1 MPLKVS
7 DIGEK
12 ELIKRILKKSTKNV
26 FNSSFF
32 DNLSLKSLNDDA
44 ALINFGDQYLVATS
58 DMLFKS
64 AHFPKEMNPKQMGKK
79 AVTVNVSDLA
89 AMGAKPLGI
98 IISLGLPKNMLV
110 DEFDELM
117 DGIIEGCLEYEMMLI
132 GGDTNESQEL
142 TICGACLGI
151 VNKDNVLM
159 KSGARVGDIVA
170 VTGPLGLASAG
181 FEILFN
187 NLELSSDLKEIPLKH
202 ALNPEARSKEGVLI
216 AEKGY
221 ATSATD
227 ITDGLAK
234 EIGELIDANSG
245 KIGITIYEDLLPVPE
260 EVIKVAEK
268 TDKDPLDLVLYYG
281 EDFELLLTIDKNIFN
296 QIKDKISLY
305 EIGCVTSSGK
315 IVKIS
320 NDGTKKILEPRGYEH
335 LSKK

>member
-1 MPLKVS
+1 M
-7 DIGEK
+7 
-12 ELIKRILKKSTKNV
+12 
-26 FNSSFF
+26 
-32 DNLSLKSLNDDA
+32 
-44 ALINFGDQYLVATS
+44 
-58 DMLFKS
+58 
-64 AHFPKEMNPKQMGKK
+64 
-79 AVTVNVSDLA
+79 SDLA
-89 AMGAKPLGI
+89 AMGAKPIGI

-117 DGIIEGCLEYEMMLI
+117 DGIIESCLEYEMMLI

-202 ALNPEARSKEGVLI
+202 ALNPEARSKKGVLI

-268 TDKDPLDLVLYYG
+268 IDKDPLDLVLYYG

-296 QIKDKISLY
+296 QIKDEISLY

-335 LSKK
+335 LSQK